1 MGVEF
6 SRETQQHQ
14 QETQRQL
21 WIHMN
26 TFPLWRKCCPSRLV
40 LINCGFL
47 KAYGKSVLR
56 QPSCNKLPLSK
67 TVGHLGLLD
76 RLNMASR
83 APCVHCSVERMRV
96 QCCARR
102 PQSAR
107 MALRSHKPR
116 HEQNQVI
123 HLLLEGSGHEIAK
136 PLSTAHMFPWGGDK
150 TGIPRANLA
159 GDRGSWVQAKQ
170 EGTGTDERERERVRP
185 RRVWLGLGL
194 RK

>member
-1 MGVEF
+1 MIFFLNRSACVYMPGKESRKSLCLSLALAWHGDMLMGKRETETGGKKPGKSVGIEF

-14 QETQRQL
+14 QETQRQM

-76 RLNMASR
+76 KLNMASR
-83 APCVHCSVERMRV
+83 APCVHC
-96 QCCARR
+96 QC
-102 PQSAR
+102 
-107 MALRSHKPR
+107 
-116 HEQNQVI
+116 
-123 HLLLEGSGHEIAK
+123 
-136 PLSTAHMFPWGGDK
+136 
-150 TGIPRANLA
+150 
-159 GDRGSWVQAKQ
+159 
-170 EGTGTDERERERVRP
+170 
-185 RRVWLGLGL
+185 
-194 RK
+194 